1 MRDVLLTAAPY
12 SVVCGVLHLF
22 AWFTFDR
29 IWKNYRALPA
39 AKRNEGHNRFVS
51 LIHSSLIFALDL
63 HYWQSNQIF
72 THDKNKVYSSME
84 KFMIDIMIGY
94 LVYDLIFEMFKGF
107 GEASPV
113 DPPQDTRAKITA
125 SSGKASDLTK
135 VKTNR
140 KYKGAIEQVF
150 IFLHHI
156 AGLSSHISTRLSNNP
171 MCYHYSMLVY
181 LAESSTPTL
190 NITWFLYEMKWDKN
204 IFFSIIAYTTLLSFF
219 VLRVLLSPYLVVH
232 MVYYRADW
240 GDGTFLLFYG
250 NLLIMIIFAALNFVW
265 FYKLVNLSRKLDN
278 NAKQQKVE

>member
-22 AWFTFDR
+22 AWVTFDK

-39 AKRNEGHNRFVS
+39 AKRVEGHNRFVS
-51 LIHSSLIFALDL
+51 LIHSSLMFALDL
-63 HYWQSNQIF
+63 HYWQSNHIF
-72 THDKNKVYSSME
+72 THDKNKVYSSSE

-107 GEASPV
+107 GEAS
-113 DPPQDTRAKITA
+113 
-125 SSGKASDLTK
+125 SGKASDLTK
-135 VKTNR
+135 VKANR

-265 FYKLVNLSRKLDN
+265 FAKLVNLSRKLDN